1 MGVAND
7 NCCVCGGGGGTTDIT
22 DNTTATAATTTTT
35 TTTESM
41 VDDDFLAA
49 LPDDGGVGGGGVAAL
64 DVNGTCG
71 NGGGD
76 RGNGICADGTC
87 CSKFGWC
94 GETEAH
100 CDGTTL
106 PPTMTDVPTTFVPPS
121 PAPSPPAVADA
132 PDPIAPTPPPYT
144 FSPVTEYPTSYL
156 HTVADWDALSYSAEV
171 DWSAL
176 TPGHTRFCGPKLVG
190 GYDKAR
196 AMCSPLTECGKAR
209 PVETHFG
216 SSGNDCPDGLMC
228 FADIEC
234 PGPSAIP
241 SISPSTTPTTAF
253 PTYEG
258 QTRSPT
264 SDPTASEGP
273 TRPPASVPP
282 DAVTSR
288 GSYCGYDHG
297 DALSSCSVHTRCAG
311 DGDCNGLSG
320 ASDGWGAKGCHAG
333 ISCTVT
339 ADELAE
345 LSMEELNDYSDS
357 ESSISGGG
365 MLSGRRRVGAVVVAC
380 GGMAVSAIFFGNFL

>member
-1 MGVAND
+1 
-7 NCCVCGGGGGTTDIT
+7 
-22 DNTTATAATTTTT
+22 
-35 TTTESM
+35 
-41 VDDDFLAA
+41 
-49 LPDDGGVGGGGVAAL
+49 
-64 DVNGTCG
+64 
-71 NGGGD
+71 
-76 RGNGICADGTC
+76 
-87 CSKFGWC
+87 
-94 GETEAH
+94 
-100 CDGTTL
+100 
-106 PPTMTDVPTTFVPPS
+106 MTDVPTFVPPS

-176 TPGHTRFCGPKLVG
+176 TPGHTKFCGPKLVG

-209 PVETHFG
+209 PVENHFG
-216 SSGNDCPDGLMC
+216 YSGNDCPDGLMC
-228 FADIEC
+228 FTDIEC
-234 PGPSAIP
+234 PGGPSDAPSATP
-241 SISPSTTPTTAF
+241 SANPTTAP
-253 PTYEG
+253 PTREG

-264 SDPTASEGP
+264 RDPTASGWP
-273 TRPPASVPP
+273 TRPPASVPL

-297 DALSSCSVHTRCAG
+297 DALSSCSVRTRCAG

-380 GGMAVSAIFFGNFL
+380 GGIAVAAILFGDFL